1 MSFRLALA
9 QCMYAPDNDNAKMA
23 RTYFELA
30 KSAHVDLIV
39 FPEAF
44 MGPYDDEGMCYVNE
58 PEPLEGPF
66 SKTID
71 SMAAEYGIWVVYTI
85 TESRPQGGY
94 PFNTAILTDAEGKK
108 QGIYRKIHLFDAQGY
123 RESDRLSAGDCI
135 TSPIET
141 SLGSIGLAICYD
153 VRFPE
158 LSRIEALNGCQ
169 LMLYPSAWVSGPG
182 KVSQWETLLRARAI
196 ENGMFVA
203 GVSRSD
209 PGYTG
214 NSCIFAP
221 DGTLLARG
229 EKTPWADTPKD
240 MIDIESCVSTIE
252 SGTCEY
258 EALVIADI
266 DLNRI
271 NTTREITPALQH
283 RRADCY

>member
-23 RTYFELA
+23 HTYFDLA
-30 KSAHVDLIV
+30 KNAHADLIV

-44 MGPYDDEGMCYVNE
+44 MGPYDDERMCYVNE
-58 PEPLEGPF
+58 PEPLEGTF

-85 TESRPQGGY
+85 TESHPQGCS
-94 PFNTAILTDAEGKK
+94 PFNTAILTDPEGNK

-123 RESDRLSAGDCI
+123 RESDRLSAGDRI
-135 TSPIET
+135 ASPIET
-141 SLGSIGLAICYD
+141 TLGSIGLAICYD

-169 LMLYPSAWVSGPG
+169 LMLFPSAWVSGQG

-209 PGYTG
+209 PGYIG
-214 NSCIFAP
+214 DSCVFAP

-229 EKTPWADTPKD
+229 EKTPWADMPKV
-240 MIDIESCVSTIE
+240 MIDPEMHKPTVASE
-252 SGTCEY
+252 TCEY
-258 EALVIADI
+258 EALIIADI
-266 DLNRI
+266 DLDRI
-271 NTTREITPALQH
+271 NTVRESTPALQH
-283 RRADCY
+283 RRTDCY